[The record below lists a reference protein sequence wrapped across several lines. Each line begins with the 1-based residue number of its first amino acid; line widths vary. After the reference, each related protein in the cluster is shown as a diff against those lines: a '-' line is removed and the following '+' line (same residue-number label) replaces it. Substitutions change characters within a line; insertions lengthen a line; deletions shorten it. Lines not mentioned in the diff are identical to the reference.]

1 MACCGMISARSA
13 VPERF
18 ADSVRMDEVIVTG
31 SRPAVNF
38 RNLPMSVS
46 VVEERQIERRFEPSL
61 LPVLTEQVPGLFITG
76 RGVMGYGVAAGAAG
90 GMKIRGVGGEPTSG
104 VLVLI
109 DGHPQYM
116 GLMGHPLADS
126 YQSMNAERVEVV
138 RGPASILYGSNAMGG
153 VVNIITK
160 KGQADGVYNTARLMY
175 GSFNTLNVE
184 VSNAVRKGKFN
195 SFAALNYSH
204 TDGHRK
210 DMGFGGWGGY
220 LKLGYDFTAHW
231 KAFADV
237 NLNHFAASNPGS
249 VTAPLIDNDALI
261 TRGMTSFS
269 LDNRYERTSG
279 SLKFFYNFGYH
290 KIDDGHSPGQ
300 PSPDYRFRSRDR
312 MLGITA
318 YQSYRLF
325 TGNQTTL
332 GADYQRSGGRA
343 WNRYPN
349 RDEQLAD
356 KTLND
361 VAVYLN
367 MQQTLARWMTLNA
380 GVRMDYN
387 PHFGAQ
393 WVPQFGISFPIAPET
408 VLKAILSK
416 GFRTPTI
423 REMYM
428 FPPQNPDLRP
438 ERLMNYEFSVT
449 QSFWQRKLS
458 LSANVYYLK
467 GDNTIQ
473 AVFDGNRPINVNTG
487 RIENYGVEL
496 TARYRAV
503 RSLAFSGNY
512 SWLHMEYKILAAPQH
527 KLYAGIDFIRP
538 HWSVSTGVQYIRG
551 LYTDLKA
558 PGTEQFVLWNLRA
571 SWQAS
576 SVVELFAR
584 GENLLAQDYEINA
597 GYPMPRATVFGGV
610 NLRF

>member
-31 SRPAVNF
+31 SRPAVNL

-195 SFAALNYSH
+195 SFAALNYSR

-393 WVPQFGISFPIAPET
+393 WVPQFGISCPIAPET

-496 TARYRAV
+496 TARYRAA

-538 HWSVSTGVQYIRG
+538 RWSVSTGVQYVRG

>member
-1 MACCGMISARSA
+1 M
-13 VPERF
+13 
-18 ADSVRMDEVIVTG
+18 
-31 SRPAVNF
+31 
-38 RNLPMSVS
+38 
-46 VVEERQIERRFEPSL
+46 
-61 LPVLTEQVPGLFITG
+61 
-76 RGVMGYGVAAGAAG
+76 
-90 GMKIRGVGGEPTSG
+90 
-104 VLVLI
+104 LI

-343 WNRYPN
+343 WNRYPD

-496 TARYRAV
+496 TARYRAA

-538 HWSVSTGVQYIRG
+538 RWSVSTGVQYIRG

>member
-1 MACCGMISARSA
+1 MDNSFETLLEHSKQAIRYWWLLLLTGIALFIIGLVVFLYPAQSYLGM
-13 VPERF
+13 
-18 ADSVRMDEVIVTG
+18 
-31 SRPAVNF
+31 
-38 RNLPMSVS
+38 
-46 VVEERQIERRFEPSL
+46 SL
-61 LPVLTEQVPGLFITG
+61 MFGFLIFFSGLFQIILSAGNKHYMTG
-76 RGVMGYGVAAGAAG
+76 RGWMLAG
-90 GMKIRGVGGEPTSG
+90 GIIEVILGVI
-104 VLVLI
+104 LI
-109 DGHPQYM
+109 LNTALSAATLPIFLAFWLLFRSFSAI
-116 GLMGHPLADS
+116 GLGSD
-126 YQSMNAERVEVV
+126 MNA
-138 RGPASILYGSNAMGG
+138 M
-153 VVNIITK
+153 
-160 KGQADGVYNTARLMY
+160 
-175 GSFNTLNVE
+175 NVE

-538 HWSVSTGVQYIRG
+538 RWSVSTGVQYIRG

>member
-109 DGHPQYM
+109 
-116 GLMGHPLADS
+116 
-126 YQSMNAERVEVV
+126 
-138 RGPASILYGSNAMGG
+138 
-153 VVNIITK
+153 
-160 KGQADGVYNTARLMY
+160 
-175 GSFNTLNVE
+175 
-184 VSNAVRKGKFN
+184 
-195 SFAALNYSH
+195 
-204 TDGHRK
+204 DGHRK

-343 WNRYPN
+343 WNRYPD

-356 KTLND
+356 KTLNE

-496 TARYRAV
+496 TARYRAA

-538 HWSVSTGVQYIRG
+538 RWSVSTGVQYVRG

>member
-1 MACCGMISARSA
+1 MNVPTKLYLCAAMACCGMISARSA

-31 SRPAVNF
+31 SRPAVNL

-318 YQSYRLF
+318 YQS
-325 TGNQTTL
+325 
-332 GADYQRSGGRA
+332 
-343 WNRYPN
+343 
-349 RDEQLAD
+349 
-356 KTLND
+356 
-361 VAVYLN
+361 
-367 MQQTLARWMTLNA
+367 
-380 GVRMDYN
+380 
-387 PHFGAQ
+387 
-393 WVPQFGISFPIAPET
+393 
-408 VLKAILSK
+408 
-416 GFRTPTI
+416 
-423 REMYM
+423 
-428 FPPQNPDLRP
+428 
-438 ERLMNYEFSVT
+438 
-449 QSFWQRKLS
+449 
-458 LSANVYYLK
+458 
-467 GDNTIQ
+467 
-473 AVFDGNRPINVNTG
+473 
-487 RIENYGVEL
+487 
-496 TARYRAV
+496 
-503 RSLAFSGNY
+503 
-512 SWLHMEYKILAAPQH
+512 
-527 KLYAGIDFIRP
+527 
-538 HWSVSTGVQYIRG
+538 
-551 LYTDLKA
+551 
-558 PGTEQFVLWNLRA
+558 
-571 SWQAS
+571 
-576 SVVELFAR
+576 
-584 GENLLAQDYEINA
+584 
-597 GYPMPRATVFGGV
+597 
-610 NLRF
+610 

>member
-1 MACCGMISARSA
+1 MNVLTKLYLCAAMACCGMISARSA

-31 SRPAVNF
+31 SRPAVNL

-195 SFAALNYSH
+195 SFAALNYSR

-343 WNRYPN
+343 WNRYPD

-428 FPPQNPDLRP
+428 FPPQNPD
-438 ERLMNYEFSVT
+438 
-449 QSFWQRKLS
+449 Q
-458 LSANVYYLK
+458 
-467 GDNTIQ
+467 I
-473 AVFDGNRPINVNTG
+473 G
-487 RIENYGVEL
+487 RAHV
-496 TARYRAV
+496 
-503 RSLAFSGNY
+503 
-512 SWLHMEYKILAAPQH
+512 
-527 KLYAGIDFIRP
+527 
-538 HWSVSTGVQYIRG
+538 
-551 LYTDLKA
+551 
-558 PGTEQFVLWNLRA
+558 
-571 SWQAS
+571 
-576 SVVELFAR
+576 
-584 GENLLAQDYEINA
+584 
-597 GYPMPRATVFGGV
+597 
-610 NLRF
+610 